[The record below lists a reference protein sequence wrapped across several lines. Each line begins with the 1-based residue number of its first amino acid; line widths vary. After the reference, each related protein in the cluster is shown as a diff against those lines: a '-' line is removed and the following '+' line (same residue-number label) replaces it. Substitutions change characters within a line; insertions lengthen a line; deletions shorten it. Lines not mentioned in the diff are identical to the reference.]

1 MAKARK
7 DNKGR
12 ALLKGE
18 SQRTQ
23 DNRYVY
29 TYTNPDGK
37 RKYLYATT
45 LQELRDDII
54 RKNPSDRVV
63 SEVKKQRQR
72 EHKKDR
78 ALTLEAQIS
87 LMDYITD
94 HPLYDYWRPLFT
106 VLLGT
111 GCRIGEVC
119 GCSGGKM
126 WIWRIV

>member
-45 LQELRDDII
+45 LQELREKEKSLI
-54 RKNPSDRVV
+54 RDQLDGLDVYAAGKSDCLPVEDMCT
-63 SEVKKQRQR
+63 S
-72 EHKKDR
+72 
-78 ALTLEAQIS
+78 ALPKPASI
-87 LMDYITD
+87 M
-94 HPLYDYWRPLFT
+94 RK
-106 VLLGT
+106 V
-111 GCRIGEVC
+111 R
-119 GCSGGKM
+119 GGKTM
-126 WIWRIV
+126 GKGTELS

>member
-1 MAKARK
+1 MARARK

-45 LQELRDDII
+45 LQELREKEKLLLRDQLDGLDVYAAG
-54 RKNPSDRVV
+54 KSDLNFVV
-63 SEVKKQRQR
+63 NRYLSTKSCHFHICK
-72 EHKKDR
+72 
-78 ALTLEAQIS
+78 LQIC
-87 LMDYITD
+87 
-94 HPLYDYWRPLFT
+94 
-106 VLLGT
+106 V
-111 GCRIGEVC
+111 
-119 GCSGGKM
+119 
-126 WIWRIV
+126 